1 MRLIRC
7 LVCVL
12 PLVFALGC
20 SDDCPD
26 PNNTCES
33 RRPLP
38 PVGPS
43 PLDPPTTPLLHVIE
57 FRVLGTLQ
65 QRVDIR
71 YSTTQEGTT
80 ILTTQ
85 VPWSIT
91 HRTSANSSFLTLAA
105 AVDRDDDDDF
115 DFDPVRVQV
124 QIIVDGQ
131 LFREADAIGL
141 EPTVT
146 VSGLF
151 VGGQ

>member
-7 LVCVL
+7 LAVVL
-12 PLVFALGC
+12 PLVLAVGC
-20 SDDCPD
+20 EDDCPD
-26 PNNTCES
+26 PERTCET

-43 PLDPPTTPLLHVIE
+43 PLDPPPAPLVHVIE

-91 HRTSANSSFLTLAA
+91 HRTAAASSFLTLAA
-105 AVDRDDDDDF
+105 AVSLDPDN
-115 DFDPVRVQV
+115 FDPDRVRLQV
-124 QIIVDGQ
+124 QILVDGQ
-131 LFREADAIGL
+131 LFREADAIGF

-151 VGGQ
+151 VGGS

>member
-1 MRLIRC
+1 MTRALSLAA
-7 LVCVL
+7 LVL
-12 PLVFALGC
+12 LLGGAVAC

-26 PNNTCES
+26 PQNVCET

-43 PLDPPTTPLLHVIE
+43 PLDPPTPLVHVIE
-57 FRVLGTLQ
+57 FRVLGTLGQ
-65 QRVDIR
+65 KVDIR
-71 YSTTQEGTT
+71 YSTSQEGTT
-80 ILTTQ
+80 ILSTQ

-91 HRTSANSSFLTLAA
+91 HRTSATSSFLTLAA
-105 AVDRDDDDDF
+105 AIDLDEDNF
-115 DFDPVRVQV
+115 DPDPVRVQV

-151 VGGQ
+151 SGG